1 MEAENE
7 VVKNEVLHPERKVY
21 RLQNP
26 PTINYND
33 SRSNLCPVG
42 WRNLVVG
49 YHALHSVSK
58 SYVNV
63 TNDILTF
70 IEPTSPTNI
79 ITNYTILIQYSIK
92 KRLKCFGKKIEAE
105 VQKQLQQF
113 HDCRFVDPNKPQNLS
128 Y

>member
-26 PTINYND
+26 PTINYNY

-49 YHALHSVSK
+49 YHALHSVEK
-58 SYVNV
+58 YHVNV
-63 TNDILTF
+63 VNYIATF
-70 IEPTSPTNI
+70 VEPTPLTNI
-79 ITNYTILIQYSIK
+79 ITNKTILTQ
-92 KRLKCFGKKIEAE
+92 
-105 VQKQLQQF
+105 
-113 HDCRFVDPNKPQNLS
+113 
-128 Y
+128 